1 MFNKIKNSFNRSGK
15 AIDNKCNEI
24 YDRELGTER
33 NAKESPEM
41 AQPSEEVQS
50 ESTAAETASC
60 SQAPGFAV
68 CKNNGKNGT
77 ERCKDSTA
85 NS

>member
-1 MFNKIKNSFNRSGK
+1 MFNKIKISFNRSK
-15 AIDNKCNEI
+15 TAIDNKCNEI

-33 NAKESPEM
+33 NAKESPEL

-50 ESTAAETASC
+50 ECTATETASC
-60 SQAPGFAV
+60 SQAPGFTT
-68 CKNNGKNGT
+68 CENNGQNGA
-77 ERCKDSTA
+77 ERCKDRTA